1 MSFSLPDCV
10 KQENAMLVREQGK
23 AMLEQSQTIACS
35 ALVDFDSSVLAV
47 LMAWQRDLS
56 IENKEIKLLNPPEKL
71 KVLARVYGI
80 SHLLGLE

>member
-1 MSFSLPDCV
+1 
-10 KQENAMLVREQGK
+10 MLVREQGK
-23 AMLEQSQTIACS
+23 VMLEQSQTIACS

>member
-10 KQENAMLVREQGK
+10 NQENAMLVREQGK